1 MERVSQYAAQI
12 GLEVEIVL
20 PQPLEQLGLTGMSRH
35 TWKAFLF
42 YYLCLCCYQV
52 SCILRHRVLSNNL
65 ISEMETHKATYYCR
79 DSDETEV
86 HKGKKD

>member
-12 GLEVEIVL
+12 DLEVEIVL

-42 YYLCLCCYQV
+42 YYLLNVYAA
-52 SCILRHRVLSNNL
+52 I
-65 ISEMETHKATYYCR
+65 K
-79 DSDETEV
+79 
-86 HKGKKD
+86 